1 MTRPLLIPL
10 LGLLLLCSSARA
22 DSIETIQLQNRPA
35 AEVIPIIQPML
46 DAGGSVSGQ
55 GFQLFVRSSER
66 NLAQIRQLVETLD
79 TAARQLLISVFQGS
93 ERDLRALAMSGG
105 FRYQDDNADISFG
118 SGGRPPRGAD
128 VTYSTRGAA
137 VSGNVLSTRGR
148 LSDNPIHQLRVSEG
162 SPGYIETGASIPYF
176 AGSIWLGA
184 RRPVVEAG
192 VDYKD
197 VTTGFYVLPRVHGEQ
212 VTVEISPHKDA
223 LSRSRSGAIDTQSAS
238 TRVTGP
244 LGEWIPIGG
253 VTEQTRRSSDSI
265 GSHLATQSRTN
276 DSIWIKA
283 DVVQ

>member
-1 MTRPLLIPL
+1 MTAPLLIPL
-10 LGLLLLCSSARA
+10 LSLLLLCGSAQA
-22 DSIETIQLQNRPA
+22 DSIETIQLHNRPA

-46 DAGGSVSGQ
+46 DAGGSVTGQ
-55 GFQLFVRSSER
+55 GFQVFVRSSEQ
-66 NLAQIRQLVETLD
+66 NLAQIRQLVEKLD

-105 FRYQDDNADISFG
+105 FRYQDDNTDIRVG

-176 AGSIWLGA
+176 AGSVWLGG
-184 RRPVVEAG
+184 RRPPVVEAD

-197 VTTGFYVLPRVHGEQ
+197 VTTGFYVLPRVHGELEIEERGRPIAAHEQ
-212 VTVEISPHKDA
+212 V
-223 LSRSRSGAIDTQSAS
+223 GF
-238 TRVTGP
+238 
-244 LGEWIPIGG
+244 LGEVVVHDADTVQPAQQPRG
-253 VTEQTRRSSDSI
+253 VSKIVRIARAGEVHGQALEIVPRP
-265 GSHLATQSRTN
+265 GAQP
-276 DSIWIKA
+276 
-283 DVVQ
+283 VQPRA